1 MGTGLLMG
9 MGCLWGVDENILE
22 FGVNGDVCSQP
33 CECAETHRI
42 THFEGVDV
50 VKCELNLNKKKRINS
65 DIEVPSDPTTQGQ
78 PSSCC

>member
-1 MGTGLLMG
+1 MPRIHNPETEGLGEQPMGTGLLMG

-42 THFEGVDV
+42 THFEGLDV
-50 VKCELNLNKKKRINS
+50 VKCELNIN
-65 DIEVPSDPTTQGQ
+65 
-78 PSSCC
+78 